1 MPPLLRPADGLKLPG
16 RLQHRARLGV
26 EAVAGLVLLASD
38 ESARRYP
45 YETVNA
51 AIKMTDL
58 LFERIKDQRDI
69 QEKAS

>member
-1 MPPLLRPADGLKLPG
+1 MKKITFETLTPRELGYILA
-16 RLQHRARLGV
+16 LQG
-26 EAVAGLVLLASD
+26 LLASD
-38 ESARRYP
+38 ESAKRYP

-51 AIKMTDL
+51 AIKLTDL